1 MPRTFLAFLLFIAV
15 SSALSQTIP
24 NGSFEN
30 WSFQNGYSEPSAWVT
45 NNDLALIYGANYTAT
60 QELPGTDGDYY
71 LKLSVQFAESISEVL
86 PAKAFVGEYT
96 FPSAD
101 TTNGFAV
108 NQLSTVLEGDY
119 RSFIHPNDAA
129 TITCLF
135 SKWNESANTT
145 DTIAYGMRTIT
156 ESISDWVPFA
166 IDLTIVSSELPDTCR
181 IMLFAGGANSTI
193 GTTLE
198 IDNLHFTGN
207 VGVTD
212 QRPSSPFSAYP
223 NPVIDCLHL
232 DLRNMT
238 GACDVFIYDSTG
250 REIHH
255 DRKNNRLQSLNL
267 THLAKG
273 TYTLHVDDGK
283 QRWAQSFV
291 KE

>member
-1 MPRTFLAFLLFIAV
+1 MPRPFLAFLLFIGV
-15 SSALSQTIP
+15 SRALSQSIP
-24 NGSFEN
+24 NGSFES
-30 WSFQNGYSEPSAWVT
+30 WSFQNGYSEPSGWVT
-45 NNDLALIYGANYTAT
+45 NNDLALIYGSDYTAT

-119 RSFIHPNDAA
+119 RSFINTNDAA

-156 ESISDWVPFA
+156 ESASDWVQFA
-166 IDLTIVSSELPDTCR
+166 INLTIVASELPDTCR
-181 IMLFAGGANSTI
+181 IMLYAGGTNSTV

-207 VGVTD
+207 VGVD
-212 QRPSSPFSAYP
+212 GPRQSSPFSAYP
-223 NPVIDCLHL
+223 NPLIDCLHL
-232 DLRNMT
+232 DLRNMS

-250 REIHH
+250 REFLH
-255 DRKNNRLQSLNL
+255 DRKNNTLQSIDLS
-267 THLAKG
+267 HLPAG
-273 TYTLHVDDGK
+273 IYTLHIDDGK
-283 QRWAQSFV
+283 QRWSKSIF